1 MRNNGKTSM
10 IDYRG
15 YILSFDVILFPMVRS
30 LASHDRHMVYFEG
43 GGDFGI
49 EVAATTSSSDG
60 GGTRVAARAWF

>member
-30 LASHDRHMVYFEG
+30 FASHDRHMVYLEG
-43 GGDFGI
+43 GGLWNR
-49 EVAATTSSSDG
+49 G
-60 GGTRVAARAWF
+60 GGDDGQQRRWWNSGGG